1 MEKDYGKTYVKLN
14 KIIGSYGRD
23 RSGTAFY
30 IRTEEDFNEL
40 LKNIQKNWHLDN
52 SDTFSG
58 VTKFLGEDYYI
69 FEKYQEV
76 HDTYGDFNEWNGSYS
91 TSHVNIQKKSIIEN
105 TFREFISQF
114 PEFIPRDEGYIAY
127 IYNFRKD
134 QEEALN
140 NYGVN
145 PKNIVWEKSMS
156 LDGKKN
162 TYEKLEDYLK
172 EAKPKDII
180 IIGNLEGLGSIENF
194 KKYYQ
199 KLIEMRIGLI
209 IVDEKAPNM
218 MHKLSTVD
226 ENKDIKTE
234 TELASL
240 LLEVIRLKNLE
251 E

>member
-1 MEKDYGKTYVKLN
+1 M
-14 KIIGSYGRD
+14 
-23 RSGTAFY
+23 A
-30 IRTEEDFNEL
+30 
-40 LKNIQKNWHLDN
+40 
-52 SDTFSG
+52 
-58 VTKFLGEDYYI
+58 
-69 FEKYQEV
+69 
-76 HDTYGDFNEWNGSYS
+76 
-91 TSHVNIQKKSIIEN
+91 
-105 TFREFISQF
+105 
-114 PEFIPRDEGYIAY
+114 
-127 IYNFRKD
+127 
-134 QEEALN
+134 
-140 NYGVN
+140 
-145 PKNIVWEKSMS
+145 
-156 LDGKKN
+156 KKN